1 MTFFLGSFLLGA
13 KTWLFMKGNPLPHS
27 TGVSE
32 LGWGG
37 QETQEAK
44 THSRRGEDQTSSH
57 ILGGL
62 WYRCSDS
69 KTVSHLSSRPGL
81 APGEAINLWFHFQPF
96 SSHFRAP
103 VEDSPSHW
111 KLLKRQVHFLACLH
125 CSQEFLGSLKKIP
138 ILYSPFK
145 VLLQV
150 LTRFLVPC

>member
-111 KLLKRQVHFLACLH
+111 KLLKRQVHFFGLSALF
-125 CSQEFLGSLKKIP
+125 SGVFRFVKKNTHT
-138 ILYSPFK
+138 YSPFK